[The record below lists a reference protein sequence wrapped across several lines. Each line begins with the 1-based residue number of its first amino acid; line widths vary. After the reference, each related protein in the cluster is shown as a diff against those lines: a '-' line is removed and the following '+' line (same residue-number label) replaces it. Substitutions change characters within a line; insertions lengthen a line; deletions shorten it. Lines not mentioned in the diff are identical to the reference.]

1 MAHALPLTAPLKI
14 TSTAVYAGHP
24 EQLAGLLTSG
34 VAQAVIEIQK
44 TKGGMPLYKAL
55 LRCKTLFNGNLP
67 VHIAIDYPN
76 MDLALVDGADGK
88 SEAHL
93 SLATDARFVDE
104 ERAQCYLEYLR
115 EVLGFWEEKME
126 QEVVKIYTDKT
137 PAQKGLLT
145 SDILALRIN
154 PFPGK
159 PFEFRTFLTDCIAK
173 SAVPCFKIAFGWI
186 LSTEDPRSKEHAW
199 GFKFDLLMFPMYTEA
214 KKRAEDGA
222 SKKKRKAIVDG
233 PPSEA
238 VEKKEE
244 ETA

>member
-1 MAHALPLTAPLKI
+1 MAHSLPLTAPLKI

-76 MDLALVDGADGK
+76 MALSLVDTPDGK

-93 SLATDARFVDE
+93 DLATDARFVDE
-104 ERAQCYLEYLR
+104 ERAHHYLEYLR

-126 QEVVKIYTDKT
+126 QEVVKIYTDKV
-137 PAQKGLLT
+137 PSQKGLLT
-145 SDILALRIN
+145 SDVLALRIN

-159 PFEFRTFLTDCIAK
+159 PFELQSFLSDCTAK
-173 SAVPCFKIAFGWI
+173 NAVPCFKIAFGWI

-199 GFKFDLLMFPMYTEA
+199 GFKFDLLLYPMYTEA
-214 KKRAEDGA
+214 KKRSEEGA
-222 SKKKRKAIVDG
+222 TKKKRKAIVDG
-233 PPSEA
+233 PSSEA
-238 VEKKEE
+238 VEKKDEE
-244 ETA
+244 SA